1 MVKTY
6 QYAEVILGIKALDIN
21 HPFDYFI
28 PHNLSGSLKIGT
40 MVMVPFG
47 SRLEVGYVVKL
58 KNSTTVSQK
67 QLKAIN
73 RVIEAEP
80 IFDFPRIKLIY
91 WMAFYYVQPLASVA
105 ALFTPPG
112 KKIEIDKIW
121 SAVTQGEELASTG
134 LSFPLQDKELKS
146 KPKLRKMLLDL
157 EKKGLLRLD
166 YVLSKSPAGFKYQ
179 QMVGLDKKKLA
190 AYEQS
195 ASCHRNKAQA
205 RIIGYLK
212 QKGRVSKSEL
222 IQNSKAG
229 YSSLK
234 SLQQKGIVEIVPE
247 RVKRDFKYFTPPGL
261 KPNHILNNYQKE
273 SLRNI
278 SEAIDKKQYRAFLLQ
293 GVAGSGKTRVYLEAC
308 KKVLGQG
315 RQVLIMTPEI
325 SLTPQLFSRFNQE
338 LGEKVSVYHSNMSPA
353 ERYERWMEAAQEQIE
368 VVIGTRSALFLPLR
382 NLGLIVVDEEHDPS
396 YKENSQVRYNVQ
408 DVALKLAKI
417 LKIPIVFGSATPSVS
432 MRYRA
437 ERDNEFKLLIIPVKA
452 ATDQKVIKEVV
463 DLKSMEPGSQSRIIS
478 NTLHKSAKE
487 ELNKGNKVII
497 FLNKRGYSN
506 FLICGSCGHVPK
518 CPACNLS
525 LKYHLADNL
534 LKCHHCGREFDFSQH
549 CSQCGQKNVMLKG
562 TGIQKV
568 ETQLNLRFKPVQVIR
583 MDSDAT
589 MGKKSHQQILNRF
602 IKPGAAILLG
612 TQMIAKGLD
621 IEDVTL
627 VGIINT
633 DSMMELPDYHMNE
646 RVYQLISQVAGRA
659 GRKDKPGKV
668 IIQTYNPQHEVIKCF
683 MEKPYHYFYQQELKN
698 RKELDYPPFTH
709 IINIV
714 ISGIDA
720 FKVEEDC
727 YAVFTELSKI
737 LTINNSLLGP
747 SPAPFSKVNGYYR
760 WHIMIKTKSFNQTLV
775 GINKKMKQLKKDVE
789 NKIIIDV
796 DPAWIL

>member
-1 MVKTY
+1 M
-6 QYAEVILGIKALDIN
+6 
-21 HPFDYFI
+21 
-28 PHNLSGSLKIGT
+28 
-40 MVMVPFG
+40 
-47 SRLEVGYVVKL
+47 
-58 KNSTTVSQK
+58 
-67 QLKAIN
+67 
-73 RVIEAEP
+73 
-80 IFDFPRIKLIY
+80 
-91 WMAFYYVQPLASVA
+91 
-105 ALFTPPG
+105 
-112 KKIEIDKIW
+112 
-121 SAVTQGEELASTG
+121 
-134 LSFPLQDKELKS
+134 
-146 KPKLRKMLLDL
+146 
-157 EKKGLLRLD
+157 
-166 YVLSKSPAGFKYQ
+166 
-179 QMVGLDKKKLA
+179 
-190 AYEQS
+190 
-195 ASCHRNKAQA
+195 
-205 RIIGYLK
+205 
-212 QKGRVSKSEL
+212 
-222 IQNSKAG
+222 
-229 YSSLK
+229 
-234 SLQQKGIVEIVPE
+234 
-247 RVKRDFKYFTPPGL
+247 
-261 KPNHILNNYQKE
+261 
-273 SLRNI
+273 
-278 SEAIDKKQYRAFLLQ
+278 
-293 GVAGSGKTRVYLEAC
+293 
-308 KKVLGQG
+308 
-315 RQVLIMTPEI
+315 
-325 SLTPQLFSRFNQE
+325 
-338 LGEKVSVYHSNMSPA
+338 
-353 ERYERWMEAAQEQIE
+353 
-368 VVIGTRSALFLPLR
+368 
-382 NLGLIVVDEEHDPS
+382 
-396 YKENSQVRYNVQ
+396 
-408 DVALKLAKI
+408 ALKLAKI

-720 FKVEEDC
+720 SKVEEDC